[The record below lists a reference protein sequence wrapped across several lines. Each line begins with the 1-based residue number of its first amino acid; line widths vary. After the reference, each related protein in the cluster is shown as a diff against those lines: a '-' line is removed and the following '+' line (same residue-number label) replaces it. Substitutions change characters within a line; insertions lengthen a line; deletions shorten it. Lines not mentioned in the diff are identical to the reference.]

1 MISISPRQRT
11 FGSYTADVLIYVI
24 VLNLFVEHFD
34 SVVIDSFTISIFT
47 AIVLKILLDTIMAAE
62 HSVSAYFA
70 KREGPLARILR
81 VLAVW
86 IILFASKFLIL
97 EVIDIV
103 FGEHVELGGFLMVIG
118 LVVALMVAQ
127 AVFRKIYE
135 SLGDEPQSVE

>member
-11 FGSYTADVLIYVI
+11 FGSYTADVLIYII

-47 AIVLKILLDTIMAAE
+47 AVVLKILLDAIMAVE
-62 HSVSAYFA
+62 HRVSAFFT
-70 KREGPLARILR
+70 KRDGALSKFLR
-81 VLAVW
+81 VVAVW
-86 IILFASKFLIL
+86 MILFASKFLIL

-118 LVVALMVAQ
+118 LVIALMVAQ
-127 AVFRKIYE
+127 AVFRKIYV